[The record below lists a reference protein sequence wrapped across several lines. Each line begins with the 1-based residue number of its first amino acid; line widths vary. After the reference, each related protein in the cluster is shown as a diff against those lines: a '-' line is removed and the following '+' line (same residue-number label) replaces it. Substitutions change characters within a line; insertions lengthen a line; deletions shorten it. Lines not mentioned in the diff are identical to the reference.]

1 MSYFL
6 RLLTVA
12 CATVLAALFLYS
24 FMVLGTGFCHSDD
37 SYAKSVWFL
46 LTIISGLGF
55 LISLVAGWMIRPS
68 RSLTGCD
75 NLLK

>member
-12 CATVLAALFLYS
+12 CATILAAFFFYS
-24 FMVLGTGFCHSDD
+24 FMVLGTGFRHSDH
-37 SYAKSVWFL
+37 SHAKSVWFL

-55 LISLVAGWMIRPS
+55 LISLVARWMIGR
-68 RSLTGCD
+68 RAH
-75 NLLK
+75 